1 MEGCSAS
8 MLGALVLTLAMAV
21 GAVLL
26 EVDLG

>member
-8 MLGALVLTLAMAV
+8 MLGALALTLAMAV